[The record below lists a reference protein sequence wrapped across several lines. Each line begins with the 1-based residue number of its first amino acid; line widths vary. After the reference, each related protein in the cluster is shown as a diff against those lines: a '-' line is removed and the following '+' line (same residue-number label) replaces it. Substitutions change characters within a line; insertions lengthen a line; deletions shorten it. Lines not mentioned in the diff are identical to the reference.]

1 MTKPPQKAAPKTVTK
16 APAAPAKAKPAAAST
31 SAGVKVPA
39 KVAVKAAT
47 KPATKAVVKPE
58 VKAATK
64 TAPAKAIAVKAPT
77 KAPVKALTKAPVK
90 VSAVAKPAPK
100 PAAKPVAAKAPPR
113 PEPKPAPQ
121 PQSQTKPQP
130 QAQAKPQP
138 RAETPPNRAVG
149 ASFDAEN
156 LRGLEALSLNIVK
169 ATMTAQSA
177 LAKTVFKTEATGA
190 VNADPFQV
198 APAMTEIMSSLAAN
212 PNKLLEA
219 QSELMTGYLQLWGDV
234 SRRTL
239 GSEAG
244 VEAPAQT
251 RGDKRFADPHWEQN
265 LVFDVMK
272 QSYLLSSNWINK
284 LIASAEGIDPVVKR
298 RAEFFTKLLTDAMS
312 PSNFLMTN
320 PAALQT
326 LMDTKGESLVK
337 GMEKFAEDMARGDGK
352 LMISQADYSRFTVGE
367 NVATTPGKVVWRGPY
382 FELIQYDATTEQVY
396 ETPLLIFPPWI
407 NKFYIL
413 DLQAKNSLIKWL
425 TDQGFTVFITSWVN
439 PDASMKGTTFEDYMF
454 GGVYEAV
461 NRVKEQ
467 TGAAQVNTVGYC
479 IGGTLLGCTLAHMAE
494 MGDKSVSSATFFT
507 AQHDFSKAGDL
518 LLFTSE
524 SWLKELER
532 QMDAAGGVLPGS
544 AMADTFNSLRANDLI
559 WSFFVNNYLM
569 GKDLTPFD
577 LLCWNADQT
586 RMPKALHMF
595 YLRKFYG
602 ENALTKGELTLGGV
616 KIDLKKV
623 KIPIFEQAGREDHI
637 APPASVYTGSRMF
650 GGPVTYVLAGSGH
663 IAGVVNPPAAQKYM
677 HWLNDKHPATFEEWL
692 SGAVEHPGSWWPYWS
707 KWLGER
713 SGKKIPAR
721 NTSKGAFKPLM
732 DAPGSYVLVKS

>member
-1 MTKPPQKAAPKTVTK
+1 MTKPPKKPTAAVSKPTRAKTTAKAT
-16 APAAPAKAKPAAAST
+16 AKPAA
-31 SAGVKVPA
+31 
-39 KVAVKAAT
+39 
-47 KPATKAVVKPE
+47 
-58 VKAATK
+58 K
-64 TAPAKAIAVKAPT
+64 TRT
-77 KAPVKALTKAPVK
+77 
-90 VSAVAKPAPK
+90 PAPK
-100 PAAKPVAAKAPPR
+100 PHPSPDPAPRTPPPQVNEAPR
-113 PEPKPAPQ
+113 PAPA
-121 PQSQTKPQP
+121 
-130 QAQAKPQP
+130 
-138 RAETPPNRAVG
+138 TPGER
-149 ASFDAEN
+149 FDAATM
-156 LRGLEALSLNIVK
+156 RSLEALSLNIAK

-177 LAKTVFKTEATGA
+177 LAKTVFKTDATGA
-190 VNADPFQV
+190 AQTDPFQV
-198 APAMTEIMSSLAAN
+198 APAMTEVMSSLAAN

-219 QSELMTGYLQLWGDV
+219 QSDLMMGYLQLWGDV

-239 GSEAG
+239 GAESG
-244 VEAPAQT
+244 VDAPDGAQAT
-251 RGDKRFADPHWEQN
+251 TKKGTDKRFADPRWEQN

-284 LIASAEGIDPVVKR
+284 LISSAPGIDPIVKR
-298 RAEFFTKLLTDAMS
+298 RAEFFTKLMTDAMS

-326 LMDTKGESLVK
+326 LMETRGESLVK
-337 GMEKFAEDMARGDGK
+337 GMERFAEDMARGDGK
-352 LMISQADYSRFTVGE
+352 LMISQADYSRFKVGE
-367 NVATTPGKVVWRGPY
+367 NVATTPGKVVWRGPL
-382 FELIQYDATTEQVY
+382 FELMQYEATTEQVY

-407 NKFYIL
+407 NKYYIL
-413 DLQAKNSLIKWL
+413 DLQPKNSLIKWL
-425 TDQGFTVFITSWVN
+425 TDQGFTVFVTSWVN
-439 PDASMKGTTFEDYMF
+439 PDPSMKDVTFEDYMF

-461 NRVKEQ
+461 ARVKEQ
-467 TGAAQVNTVGYC
+467 TGAAHVNTVGYC
-479 IGGTLLGCTLAHMAE
+479 IGGTLLGCALAHMAE
-494 MGDKSVSSATFFT
+494 KKDKSVTSATFFT
-507 AQHDFSKAGDL
+507 AQHDFSMAGDL

-602 ENALTKGELTLGGV
+602 ENALAKGTLVLDGV
-616 KIDLKKV
+616 TIDLKKV

-637 APPASVYTGSRMF
+637 APPLSVYKGSKMF

-677 HWLNDKHPATFEEWL
+677 HWLNDKHPDSFDEWFAGAT
-692 SGAVEHPGSWWPYWS
+692 EHSGSWWGYWAQ
-707 KWLGER
+707 WLSDK

-721 NTSKGAFKPLM
+721 DPAKGRFKPIM